1 MNNRKEIQNPLLIS
15 ISHKGEIIFEHV
27 FTECPITVGRS
38 SKCDI
43 PLQNFD
49 FLSRQHCSINVT
61 DDGIIEVTDLDS
73 SNGIFFEGKRVKQAV
88 IRNSSQVEIGEILIS
103 LQLERS
109 IEDQPTVVEAYDPED
124 EKTPVRELLNKK
136 ATPPKKAAPCP
147 VVDAAKTH
155 QRDIES
161 EFGKKLGNQDEESK
175 PKARI
180 PFSPTPKKANDVI
193 PQMVHFNG
201 EHKPL
206 DKNLT
211 DLKYKEQEPSI
222 SNIKNISGKEAPKKK
237 KEKSAVAKN
246 VALGV
251 NAKKETP
258 KKVIT
263 PHHQAS
269 QLRPQQ
275 RVLESYVT
283 WKDQIYDLHQF
294 YAGDNVIIGPGSA
307 ANVDIPVMNKNVKL
321 AKFDGMNTQV
331 FIPQNLQFALESNE
345 SKSYSFDEAAFSPS
359 VTRKKNYY
367 TLKLGPAELVSVK
380 LTPDVTVHLR
390 YAPAPRQ
397 LTTQMRF
404 IKDEEMKTPGAVI
417 AAIEMFILAVIFLTK
432 TKEPETP
439 QKIMQ
444 ERVARLIIEQKPPP
458 PPPEEKKPE
467 PPKEKVAEKKPEP
480 KPEKKVVEKQP
491 KPKKVVKLQKS
502 KLLAKV
508 NKYPVEVE
516 KPMKVADKPVVKNI
530 QAVGALAAL
539 SAVSSNMPPSDQ
551 PVAININKN
560 AGGQTAL
567 NTGGV
572 IGTLKTNTGKLAAGG
587 LASVKTKGL
596 GYGTGTGYGVQGIK
610 GTAGSRAVA
619 GTVVGAPSLVRL
631 GKEDGLSRAQVMDVV
646 KRYMTQIQQCY
657 ERSLIDSPGLA
668 GRVEYEWEISAKGS
682 VQWAKVKKSDISGG
696 DNLNKCVTAIFKDM
710 KFPVATNGQNT
721 IPNIGFPFG
730 RL

>member
-1 MNNRKEIQNPLLIS
+1 MNNRKNLPNPLVVS
-15 ISHKGEIIFEHV
+15 ISHKGEIVFEHV
-27 FTECPITVGRS
+27 FTECPITLGRS

-49 FLSRQHCSINVT
+49 FLSRQHCSISVT
-61 DDGIIEVTDLDS
+61 DDGVIEVSDLDS
-73 SNGIFFEGKRVKQAV
+73 SNGIFFEGKRVKQA
-88 IRNSSQVEIGEILIS
+88 IILNSSQVEIGEILIQ
-103 LQLERS
+103 LQLERPL
-109 IEDQPTVVEAYDPED
+109 EDQPTVVEAYDPED
-124 EKTPVRELLNKK
+124 EKTPVRELLNKRP
-136 ATPPKKAAPCP
+136 TPPKAAPCP

-155 QRDIES
+155 QRDMEA
-161 EFGKKLGNQDEESK
+161 EFGKKLGHQEESEVK
-175 PKARI
+175 EKARI
-180 PFSPTPKKANDVI
+180 PFSPTPKKAQDVI

-206 DKNLT
+206 DKSLV
-211 DLKYKEQEPSI
+211 DLKYKEQEPSV
-222 SNIKNISGKEAPKKK
+222 SQVKSKKK
-237 KEKSAVAKN
+237 KEKSVVAKN
-246 VALGV
+246 VSLHARPKV
-251 NAKKETP
+251 ESP
-258 KKVIT
+258 KKLT
-263 PHHQAS
+263 YHHQAA

-294 YAGDNVIIGPGSA
+294 YAGDNVIIGPGSSA
-307 ANVDIPVMNKNVKL
+307 TVDIPVLNKNLNL

-331 FIPQNLQFALESNE
+331 FIPQNLQFALESYVSENE
-345 SKSYSFDEAAFSPS
+345 SKSYSFEESAFSPT

-380 LTPDVTVHLR
+380 LTPDVSIHLR

-397 LTTQMRF
+397 LSNQMRL
-404 IKDEEMKTPGAVI
+404 IKDEEMKTPGIVI
-417 AAIEMFILAVIFLTK
+417 AAIEMFILAAIFLTK
-432 TKEPETP
+432 TKEPESP

-458 PPPEEKKPE
+458 PPEEKKPE
-467 PPKEKVAEKKPEP
+467 PPKEKVAQKKPEP
-480 KPEKKVVEKQP
+480 KPEKKIVEKQP
-491 KPKKVVKLQKS
+491 KPKKVVRLQKS
-502 KLLAKV
+502 KLLMKV

-516 KPMKVADKPVVKNI
+516 KPMKVAEKPVVKNI

-539 SAVSSNMPPSDQ
+539 SAVSSNTPPSNV

-572 IGTLKTNTGKLAAGG
+572 IGALKTKSGKLAAGG

-631 GKEDGLSRAQVMDVV
+631 GKEDGLSRSQVMDVV

-657 ERSLIDSPGLA
+657 ERSLIDTPGLA
-668 GRVEYEWEISAKGS
+668 GRVEYEWEISAKGA
-682 VQWAKVKKSDISGG
+682 VQWAKVKKSDISSG

>member
-1 MNNRKEIQNPLLIS
+1 MNNAKESHQKELTNPLLIS
-15 ISHKGEIIFEHV
+15 ISHKGEIIFEHT
-27 FTECPITVGRS
+27 FTVAPITIGRS

-43 PLQNFD
+43 PLQSFD
-49 FLSRQHCSINVT
+49 FLSRNHCSITLT
-61 DDGIIEVTDLDS
+61 DDGVIEVTDLDS
-73 SNGIFFEGKRVKQAV
+73 SNGIFFGGKRVKQA
-88 IRNSSQVEIGEILIS
+88 IIKGASEIEIGEITIS
-103 LQLERS
+103 LKLERS
-109 IEDQPTVVEAYDPED
+109 IEDQPTMIGSYDPED
-124 EKTPVRELLNKK
+124 EKTPVRELLTKK
-136 ATPPKKAAPCP
+136 SNPPAKPAACP

-155 QRDIES
+155 HRDIEA
-161 EFGKKLGNQDEESK
+161 EFGKKLRNQKEETKS
-175 PKARI
+175 KARI
-180 PFSPTPKKANDVI
+180 PFKPGPTRADDVI
-193 PQMVHFNG
+193 PKMVHFNG
-201 EHKPL
+201 EEKLL
-206 DKNLT
+206 DKNLN
-211 DLKYKEQEPSI
+211 DLKYKEQEPSV
-222 SNIKNISGKEAPKKK
+222 SKVSESKTSRSKVLNSSKSKEA
-237 KEKSAVAKN
+237 
-246 VALGV
+246 
-251 NAKKETP
+251 P

-263 PHHQAS
+263 PHYQAS

-283 WKDQIYDLHQF
+283 WKDQIYNLNQF
-294 YAGDNVIIGPGSA
+294 YAGEDVVIGPGSS
-307 ANVDIPVMNKNVKL
+307 ANVEIPVMNKNFKL
-321 AKFDGMNTQV
+321 AQFDGMNTQL
-331 FIPQNLQFALESNE
+331 FIPSNLQFALESSE
-345 SKSYSFDEAAFSPS
+345 SKSYSFEEAASSPS
-359 VTRKKNYY
+359 VTRKKNFN
-367 TLKLGPAELVSVK
+367 TLKLGPSELVSVK
-380 LTPDVTVHLR
+380 LTQDVTIHLR

-397 LTTQMRF
+397 LSTQMRF
-404 IKDEEMKTPGAVI
+404 IKDEEMKTPGFVI
-417 AAIEMFILAVIFLTK
+417 AAVEMFILALIFFTK
-432 TKEPETP
+432 TKEAETP

-458 PPPEEKKPE
+458 PLPEEKKPE
-467 PPKEKVAEKKPEP
+467 PPKEKVAEKKPQP
-480 KPEKKVVEKQP
+480 KPEKKIVEKQP

-502 KLLAKV
+502 KLLMKV

-516 KPMKVADKPVVKNI
+516 KPMKVAEKPVVKNI

-539 SAVSSNMPPSDQ
+539 TAVSSNMPPSDQ

-572 IGTLKTNTGKLAAGG
+572 IGTLKTSTGKLAAGG

-610 GTAGSRAVA
+610 GTAGSRSVA
-619 GTVVGAPSLVRL
+619 GTVVGAPALVRL
-631 GKEDGLSRAQVMDVV
+631 GKEDGLTRAQVMDVV

-682 VQWAKVKKSDISGG
+682 VQWAKVKKSDIAGG
-696 DNLNKCVTAIFKDM
+696 DGLNKCVTALFKDM